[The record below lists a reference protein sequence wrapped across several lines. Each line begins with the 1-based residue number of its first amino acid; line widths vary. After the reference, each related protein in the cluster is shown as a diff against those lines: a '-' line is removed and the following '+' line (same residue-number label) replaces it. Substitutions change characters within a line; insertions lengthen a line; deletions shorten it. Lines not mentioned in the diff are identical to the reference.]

1 MSCAATNECIC
12 TPLPKCAALAAVGIL
27 CCPVTAIAAI
37 VFLILCGM
45 TPPEQQDERG
55 AFYTRLAFWLL
66 AVTWLAAL
74 AIFLAGFLIFL
85 RLFPPLWRGY

>member
-1 MSCAATNECIC
+1 M
-12 TPLPKCAALAAVGIL
+12 LYLVRAALAIVGIL
-27 CCPVTAIAAI
+27 CCPVTAIAAL
-37 VFLILCGM
+37 VFIIMCGM
-45 TPPEQQDERG
+45 VAPEQQDERQ

-74 AIFLAGFLIFL
+74 LIFLAIFLIFL